1 MIVIRLSRLK
11 VRYRKDQAL
20 GISEVRGVQQ
30 TTLEALL
37 IVQKKKQQM
46 EQPYSTWELEGRLS
60 RGGGLGNLHGFIEV
74 GRKKPCLAN
83 R

>member
-46 EQPYSTWELEGRLS
+46 EQPYSTWEWEGRLS
-60 RGGGLGNLHGFIEV
+60 RGELGNLHGFIEV
-74 GRKKPCLAN
+74 ERKKPCLAS